1 MMKHKSITMKSHHR
15 LIVIFFMT
23 LIMSC
28 DFGKNNS
35 PAHSTEGRTVPENKE
50 ITNTNNYKKTG
61 NFESSAENQVG
72 SDKITDTIVEN
83 WNLDSPKRK
92 ENLYS
97 RFDMTQDQI
106 QRYEKA
112 LQAWKES
119 DQEDAY
125 KLLSA
130 GAKIKQEDKILKEIL
145 DDSQY
150 QRYQK
155 WSRDNDLRK

>member
-1 MMKHKSITMKSHHR
+1 MKSYFK
-15 LIVIFFMT
+15 LSAVLLTI
-23 LIMSC
+23 LLMSC

-35 PAHSTEGRTVPENKE
+35 PDHSTEGRTVPENKE

-61 NFESSAENQVG
+61 NFETSAENRVG
-72 SDKITDTIVEN
+72 SDKVTDTIIEN
-83 WNLDSPKRK
+83 WNLDNPKRK

-97 RFDMTQDQI
+97 RFSMTQDQI
-106 QRYEKA
+106 QSYERA
-112 LQAWKES
+112 LQTWKES

-130 GAKIKQEDKILKEIL
+130 GAKIKEEDKILKKIL

-150 QRYQK
+150 KQYHD
-155 WSRDNDLRK
+155 WSKANDLRN